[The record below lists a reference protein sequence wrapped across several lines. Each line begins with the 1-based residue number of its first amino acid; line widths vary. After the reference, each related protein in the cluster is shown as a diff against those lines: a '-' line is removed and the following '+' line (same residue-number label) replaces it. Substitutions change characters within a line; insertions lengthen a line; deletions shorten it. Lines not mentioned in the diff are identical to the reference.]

1 MDKLI
6 KYNYEFMSAAKVGSF
21 GFEKQELI
29 ILGKKLKIIN
39 QKIEKQ
45 KENPDLSFRKL
56 PYDNLLIKLLG
67 KLNNI
72 LKKNFKNLVIVGI
85 GASDL
90 GARAIIRTLA
100 GRYNT
105 QLKSRG
111 LNIYFAG
118 NTTDPQVLDDLIKI
132 LDLKKTAFFI
142 VSRSGST
149 IEPMVSFLYFRK
161 KVIEAVGQKK
171 AQKHFIISTLPNKN
185 PLSDIAQKEGYL
197 NLAHYPGGGRYSVLS
212 VNGLLPASAAGFD
225 IKKMLAGAKVID
237 KISQSNNLNVNIPF
251 VFAAL
256 QYLAYKKR
264 KQNISVLMPYNYYL
278 NEFAFWF
285 RQLWAE
291 SLGKDKLGITPIA
304 ALGPTDQHS
313 QLQLYIEGPHDKII
327 TFVIAEKYKHDLRV
341 PKTSNKEM
349 SYLGG
354 HSFNKILNIE
364 YKATSVSLMK
374 NKRPN
379 GTIYLP
385 ELNEFY
391 LGQLFFF
398 FEMAAVYLGEL
409 LGINVFDQPGVEH
422 SKKYM
427 YGLLGRKGF
436 TKEAKEIK
444 KYL

>member
-1 MDKLI
+1 
-6 KYNYEFMSAAKVGSF
+6 
-21 GFEKQELI
+21 
-29 ILGKKLKIIN
+29 
-39 QKIEKQ
+39 
-45 KENPDLSFRKL
+45 
-56 PYDNLLIKLLG
+56 
-67 KLNNI
+67 
-72 LKKNFKNLVIVGI
+72 
-85 GASDL
+85 
-90 GARAIIRTLA
+90 
-100 GRYNT
+100 
-105 QLKSRG
+105 
-111 LNIYFAG
+111 
-118 NTTDPQVLDDLIKI
+118 
-132 LDLKKTAFFI
+132 
-142 VSRSGST
+142 
-149 IEPMVSFLYFRK
+149 
-161 KVIEAVGQKK
+161 
-171 AQKHFIISTLPNKN
+171 
-185 PLSDIAQKEGYL
+185 
-197 NLAHYPGGGRYSVLS
+197 
-212 VNGLLPASAAGFD
+212 
-225 IKKMLAGAKVID
+225 
-237 KISQSNNLNVNIPF
+237 
-251 VFAAL
+251 
-256 QYLAYKKR
+256 
-264 KQNISVLMPYNYYL
+264 MPYNYYL

-341 PKTSNKEM
+341 PKTNNREAA
-349 SYLGG
+349 YLGG

-385 ELNEFY
+385 ELNEYY

-436 TKEAKEIK
+436 EKEAREIK

>member
-1 MDKLI
+1 MEKII
-6 KYNYEFMSAAKVGSF
+6 KYDCQFMSAEKVGSF
-21 GFEKQELI
+21 GFKKQELAK
-29 ILGKKLKIIN
+29 LGKKLATIN
-39 QKIEKQ
+39 KKIEKL
-45 KENPDLSFRKL
+45 KNNPDLSFRKL
-56 PYDNLLIKLLG
+56 PYDNLLVNLLG
-67 KLNNI
+67 KLNVI

-100 GRYNT
+100 GRYNN
-105 QLKSRG
+105 QLKTKG

-118 NTTDPQVLDDLIKI
+118 NTTDPRVLDDLLKI

-161 KVIEAVGQKK
+161 KVIGAVGQKK

-212 VNGLLPASAAGFD
+212 ANGLLSAMACGFD
-225 IKKMLAGAKVID
+225 IKKLLAGARVID
-237 KISQSNNLNVNIPF
+237 KISKSNNLKVNSPF
-251 VFAAL
+251 IFAAL

-291 SLGKDKLGITPIA
+291 SLGKERLGITPIA

-327 TFVIAEKYKHDLRV
+327 TFIIAEKYKHDLSV
-341 PKTSNKEM
+341 PKTNNKEM
-349 SYLGG
+349 AYLGG
-354 HSFNKILNIE
+354 HSFNQILKIE
-364 YKATSVSLMK
+364 HKATSVSLMK
-374 NKRPN
+374 SQRPN

-385 ELNEFY
+385 ELNEYY

-409 LGINVFDQPGVEH
+409 LGINVFNQPGVEH

-436 TKEAKEIK
+436 EKEAREIK
-444 KYL
+444 KFL